1 MYIKRA
7 ILTNIGRHRRLDVNF
22 KHGLCAIMGPNGSGK
37 STLID
42 AIHAVMTA
50 DWSRFDG
57 TKEQSISNLAGE
69 KEESS
74 VWLQFE
80 HNADEFELY
89 GALRAPRGTPAN
101 SLIVGGNTYTKVP
114 EIKAELEKRLGVS
127 AKMLSEYV
135 FVKQWEMRSP
145 MLQTDN
151 ERAAT
156 YQLLCG
162 TGKAEKLYIAIGKLL
177 EQDTTLN
184 VSVPDNS
191 DELRQRRAELQT
203 AMTTAS
209 TELTAAKMGLLSQ
222 ENLQAARRC
231 IDKRSAYDFAVMR
244 KSSLDKS
251 IATKTALAA
260 TQNAT
265 AVRIAKLVVQA
276 EQLVAQLKLQADSA
290 RLSLGQLQ
298 QFNTNQQK
306 RQLLISR
313 LDGLAKTAA
322 ARKPVTPHPQQT
334 TYPALLKQLETVN
347 ATIQECFEIQSVF
360 DSTGVVKCPT
370 CGTPIADLEEHLKS
384 VYRKRET
391 AERTK
396 ARLQSLVTEIQ
407 KLDMEFR
414 AYTNWKDQHAQATAT
429 LQSQLDLL
437 TELSPVTADP
447 VELNQAI
454 ADHEEQSQNLQKL
467 QKQLQTATNLHSG
480 TAADLRS
487 DVEELAT
494 AKASMA
500 ANSVS
505 DAALAAA
512 RDAITRHDKATTQVA
527 VLTERVD
534 GMAISLQE
542 INKQLKAIQIMLARQ
557 QKAQDFASQMRT
569 LREEVFHRMKLPRQ
583 VAETNL
589 YGMEKDI
596 AASLHDFGDPFR
608 VTPGENLT
616 FTVHFPGEPAMPA
629 TRLSGGLQGV
639 LAMAFRLAVLSVF
652 GADIGMMA
660 LDEPTVGF
668 DSGNIRYL
676 GDALQR
682 FAGSIRGRRQ
692 VFIITHAESLA
703 PAFDQVIKIGQET

>member
-1 MYIKRA
+1 M
-7 ILTNIGRHRRLDVNF
+7 
-22 KHGLCAIMGPNGSGK
+22 
-37 STLID
+37 
-42 AIHAVMTA
+42 
-50 DWSRFDG
+50 W
-57 TKEQSISNLAGE
+57 Q
-69 KEESS
+69 
-74 VWLQFE
+74 
-80 HNADEFELY
+80 
-89 GALRAPRGTPAN
+89 
-101 SLIVGGNTYTKVP
+101 
-114 EIKAELEKRLGVS
+114 
-127 AKMLSEYV
+127 
-135 FVKQWEMRSP
+135 
-145 MLQTDN
+145 
-151 ERAAT
+151 
-156 YQLLCG
+156 
-162 TGKAEKLYIAIGKLL
+162 
-177 EQDTTLN
+177 
-184 VSVPDNS
+184 
-191 DELRQRRAELQT
+191 
-203 AMTTAS
+203 
-209 TELTAAKMGLLSQ
+209 
-222 ENLQAARRC
+222 
-231 IDKRSAYDFAVMR
+231 
-244 KSSLDKS
+244 
-251 IATKTALAA
+251 
-260 TQNAT
+260 
-265 AVRIAKLVVQA
+265 
-276 EQLVAQLKLQADSA
+276 
-290 RLSLGQLQ
+290 
-298 QFNTNQQK
+298 
-306 RQLLISR
+306 
-313 LDGLAKTAA
+313 
-322 ARKPVTPHPQQT
+322 
-334 TYPALLKQLETVN
+334 
-347 ATIQECFEIQSVF
+347 
-360 DSTGVVKCPT
+360 
-370 CGTPIADLEEHLKS
+370 
-384 VYRKRET
+384 VY
-391 AERTK
+391 
-396 ARLQSLVTEIQ
+396 
-407 KLDMEFR
+407 
-414 AYTNWKDQHAQATAT
+414 
-429 LQSQLDLL
+429 LDLL

-569 LREEVFHRMKLPRQ
+569 LREEVFHRMTLPRQ